1 MARED
6 LVNAVITAETNLDT
20 VIIEKVIETVRG
32 GRTLDVTGFA
42 DTVIQA
48 GHVVF
53 QNPDTKE
60 FVPQPVDGS
69 IPATA
74 TPDDYIVVGV
84 LTGSILA
91 SEPSAAIMTRG
102 TVNEVPLK
110 YPIKAAT
117 KALLGD
123 RIAYT
128 ITE

>member
-53 QNPDTKE
+53 QNPDTKR
-60 FVPQPVDGS
+60 
-69 IPATA
+69 ICAT
-74 TPDDYIVVGV
+74 TCRWEY
-84 LTGSILA
+84 SRYCY
-91 SEPSAAIMTRG
+91 S
-102 TVNEVPLK
+102 
-110 YPIKAAT
+110 
-117 KALLGD
+117 
-123 RIAYT
+123 
-128 ITE
+128 

>member
-1 MARED
+1 MAREE
-6 LVNAVITAETNLDT
+6 LVSNKVTADTNLDT
-20 VIIEKVIETVRG
+20 VIIDKVIETVRG
-32 GRTLDVTGFA
+32 GRTLDTTGFP

-48 GHVVF
+48 GHVIF
-53 QNPDTKE
+53 QNPDTGE

-74 TPDDYIVVGV
+74 TPEDYKAVGI

-102 TVNEVPLK
+102 TVNEVQLK
-110 YPIKAAT
+110 YPINQAT
-117 KALLGD
+117 KDALGD
-123 RIAYT
+123 RIAYA